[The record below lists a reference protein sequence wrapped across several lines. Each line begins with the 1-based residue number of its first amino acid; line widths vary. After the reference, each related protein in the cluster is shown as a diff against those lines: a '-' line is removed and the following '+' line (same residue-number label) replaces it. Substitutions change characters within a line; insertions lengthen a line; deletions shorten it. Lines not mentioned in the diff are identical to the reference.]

1 MAWDFEVRQQFI
13 IPTTPIQTYPG
24 SDLRCVD
31 SLGDQYSSSTV
42 EDGDSYYHTYN
53 VTEGPGSIILQ
64 FHINVGNLPDVTDY
78 FVCTADPGPG
88 NREVQAQVTKFV
100 DLVPYP
106 SWRVR
111 VDLSRYPY
119 SKALVAPIS
128 DKSDV
133 EDVTFTETLP
143 YTETRFGTA
152 PLTWHYFYLKLFA
165 YSPAIVGRNWDI
177 LKIFPTIE
185 QLSPIKH

>member
-1 MAWDFEVRQQFI
+1 MSWDFELRQQFI

-31 SLGDQYSSSTV
+31 KLGDAYTSSTV
-42 EDGDSYYHTYN
+42 ESGDSYYHTY
-53 VTEGPGSIILQ
+53 VATDGPGSIIIQ
-64 FHINVGNLPDVTDY
+64 FHINVGNLPDPTDY

-100 DLVPYP
+100 NLVPYP

-111 VDLSRYPY
+111 VNLSRYPFE
-119 SKALVAPIS
+119 KALVAPIS

-152 PLTWHYFYLKLFA
+152 PLTWHYFYLKLFGYA
-165 YSPAIVGRNWDI
+165 PAIIGRNWDI
-177 LKIFPTIE
+177 FNIIPSIE
-185 QLSPIKH
+185 QLRPF